1 MHKSCSHFACKVASM
16 QRRMCG
22 FSGILGPRPEPAFCL
37 FSLRWRRWCTPS
49 MVLPVALRSS
59 LPLSPSALSTCL
71 IVQTSRLHWTLFA
84 YSRSRRRR
92 CRLRRVAFQARRRTC
107 VEVPQSLVT
116 NYTPPRSTSW
126 PYQLCVMVKSHFN
139 STKLLLSS
147 RSFHMLDN
155 HPNTLHLHST
165 RHPLRS
171 IPCSTHKRMRLHWIC
186 VMVRNVLMFA
196 QKLYLFA
203 RNREIKQKKLRRR
216 PGYPVNR
223 ARGST

>member
-1 MHKSCSHFACKVASM
+1 M

-37 FSLRWRRWCTPS
+37 FSLRWRRWGAPQAWYST
-49 MVLPVALRSS
+49 VALHSS
-59 LPLSPSALSTCL
+59 LPLYPSSSYLSTPSTCL

-84 YSRSRRRR
+84 YSRRR
-92 CRLRRVAFQARRRTC
+92 RLRRVAFQARRRTC

-116 NYTPPRSTSW
+116 PGNTPPRSTSW

-165 RHPLRS
+165 LHPA
-171 IPCSTHKRMRLHWIC
+171 PT
-186 VMVRNVLMFA
+186 
-196 QKLYLFA
+196 
-203 RNREIKQKKLRRR
+203 
-216 PGYPVNR
+216 P
-223 ARGST
+223 

>member
-1 MHKSCSHFACKVASM
+1 
-16 QRRMCG
+16 
-22 FSGILGPRPEPAFCL
+22 
-37 FSLRWRRWCTPS
+37 

-203 RNREIKQKKLRRR
+203 RNREIKQKTKEEARLSSKSR
-216 PGYPVNR
+216 PRVNLNHKYQI
-223 ARGST
+223 